1 MIKPNSF
8 SREWIDNLRNKKK
21 KIDPTLC
28 EKMIRA
34 LGLLEQLIVNKLEF
48 VFKGGTSLILLIE
61 EPQRFSIDI
70 DINVQESKENLI
82 EILDQINSTNLFKY
96 YKEKKRK
103 DRGVPK
109 AHFYFYYDSVVN
121 NRENYIMLDILFDE
135 HSYPEIVKTPIQSFW
150 IDTDDDIQYVKT
162 PSIDSILGDKL
173 TVFAPHTTGI
183 KYGIGKSMEMIKQL
197 FDIWRLFDHIENMK
211 VVSTSFKNTADKELS
226 YRNSG
231 KTYRDVLQDIVDT
244 TLIVSKFP
252 GGKETDPP
260 ELEELWSGM
269 DRFKGFPI
277 DIRFRMDDAIL
288 AGARAAYLA
297 VKILNEDYSKIERFA
312 GKIRY
317 EEADFPENYQHLK
330 KIQRR
335 LPEAYFYWRKTFEQL
350 HNRSQSLFG

>member
-21 KIDPTLC
+21 KIDPTIC

-34 LGLLEQLIVNKLEF
+34 LGLLEQLIVNKLDF
-48 VFKGGTSLILLIE
+48 VFKGGTLLILLIE

-82 EILDQINSTNLFKY
+82 EILDQINSINLFKY

-121 NRENYIMLDILFDE
+121 NRENYIMIDVLFDE

-150 IDTDDDIQYVKT
+150 IETDDDIQYVKT

-211 VVSTSFKNTADKELS
+211 VVAISFKNIADNELG
-226 YRNSG
+226 YRQST
-231 KTYRDVLQDIVDT
+231 KTYKDVLHDIVDT
-244 TLIVSKFP
+244 CLIVSHFP
-252 GGKETDPP
+252 GSNKNDHE
-260 ELEELWSGM
+260 ELKELWSGM
-269 DRFKGFPI
+269 ERFKGFPI

-288 AGARAAYLA
+288 SAARAAYLA
-297 VKILNEDYSKIERFA
+297 VKILNDDYSKIEKYSE
-312 GKIRY
+312 KIKL
-317 EEADFPENYQHLK
+317 EDPNFPEKYQHLK
-330 KIQRR
+330 KIKRR
-335 LPEAYFYWRKTFEQL
+335 LPEAYFYWCKTLGQL
-350 HNRSQSLFG
+350 HYK